1 MQKIFSTRLDEAT
14 LNEMERVTRKL
25 GMSKRQFLE
34 EAIQLRVERLSRD
47 RFVQVAYLFGSGVRQ
62 RLRFDSDLDIGVAS
76 SLGPDELLP
85 EPRGVGV
92 LGHGG
97 APG

>member
-1 MQKIFSTRLDEAT
+1 MQKIFSTRLDEST

-47 RFVQVAYLFGSGVRQ
+47 EQGDVWRETLGAWRRRESGATTIRRARQ
-62 RLRFDSDLDIGVAS
+62 AFRHAFERRHRASDARVH
-76 SLGPDELLP
+76 
-85 EPRGVGV
+85 R
-92 LGHGG
+92 
-97 APG
+97 

>member
-25 GMSKRQFLE
+25 GMSKRRFLE

-47 RFVQVAYLFGSGVRQ
+47 EQGDVWRETLGAWQRRESGATTIRRARRVFRHAFE
-62 RLRFDSDLDIGVAS
+62 RRHTAS
-76 SLGPDELLP
+76 NA
-85 EPRGVGV
+85 RV
-92 LGHGG
+92 HR
-97 APG
+97 

>member
-47 RFVQVAYLFGSGVRQ
+47 EQGDVWGETLGAWQRRESGATTIRTSQAGVPARVRAAPRSQ
-62 RLRFDSDLDIGVAS
+62 RCARTSIATF
-76 SLGPDELLP
+76 
-85 EPRGVGV
+85 
-92 LGHGG
+92 
-97 APG
+97 